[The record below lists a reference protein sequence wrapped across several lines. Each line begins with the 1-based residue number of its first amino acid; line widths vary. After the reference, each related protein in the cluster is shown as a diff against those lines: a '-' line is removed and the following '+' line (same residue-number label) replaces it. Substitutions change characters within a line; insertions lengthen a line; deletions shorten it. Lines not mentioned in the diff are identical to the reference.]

1 MPGLGDKITVLSFL
15 HLETSYNKTCL
26 EAISSSSFG
35 GPLNFVNVS
44 ARKNTIV
51 LEKVCEV

>member
-1 MPGLGDKITVLSFL
+1 MSGLADKITVLSFL

-26 EAISSSSFG
+26 EAIINSSFDG
-35 GPLNFVNVS
+35 SLDFVNSS

-51 LEKVCEV
+51 LQKV